1 MTTTSNRHSGLLTC
15 LCLILICGVF
25 GRETVCNILSVRG
38 SKLTKR
44 CTKNQKLKA
53 DRALHN
59 GNGPDLD
66 LLGTPSS
73 DFSLALTLR
82 GGSFSPLPDGDLFNN
97 APFWISQKVI
107 FGANLGGFF
116 INVIFPYSHYHVE
129 MFGTGAFGAAALAI
143 LFGGCHQRDKNLTPR
158 VKYSAVAVTLW
169 SAKLAT
175 FLVYRLMSKGGYGPR
190 LTEILA
196 NPSTAIGFWL
206 ISLVWG
212 VICSLPFTM
221 GTTSSSQGNPW
232 FVSCGTLIY
241 TVGLIT
247 ETLADYQ
254 KWVFKRTHSKLEFCN
269 VGLWSLTQ
277 HPNWFGN
284 LLIWTG
290 IFLMNASALIE
301 PARARNSLVNWA
313 WRGRRVALAALSPLY
328 MGYLFYGQAT
338 GRITPDALK
347 QRRERYGYGVD
358 PVYTKYVDST
368 SLVIPNPL
376 KLLASQK

>member
-1 MTTTSNRHSGLLTC
+1 M
-15 LCLILICGVF
+15 ILICRVF
-25 GRETVCNILSVRG
+25 GRETPSNILSFR
-38 SKLTKR
+38 STKLTKR
-44 CTKNQKLKA
+44 CTKNRKIKA
-53 DRALHN
+53 GWVLHN
-59 GNGPDLD
+59 NYPDLD
-66 LLGTPSS
+66 LLGVPPPSS
-73 DFSLALTLR
+73 DLSLALTLR
-82 GGSFSPLPDGDLFNN
+82 GGSPSSLPGADGDLFNN
-97 APFWISQKVI
+97 APFWICQKVI
-107 FGANLGGFF
+107 LGANLAGFF

-143 LFGGCHQRDKNLTPR
+143 LLGGHQHDNLTPR
-158 VKYSAVAVTLW
+158 VKYSAMAVTLW
-169 SAKLAT
+169 SIKLAT
-175 FLVYRLMSKGGYGPR
+175 FLIYRLMSKGGYGPR

-196 NPSTAIGFWL
+196 NPSTAIGYWF

-212 VICSLPFTM
+212 VICSLPFTL
-221 GTTSSSQGNPW
+221 GTTSSSLGNPW
-232 FVSCGTLIY
+232 VLSCGTLMY

-254 KWVFKRTHSKLEFCN
+254 KWVFKRTHSTLEFCN

-301 PARARNSLVNWA
+301 PANARNSLVTWA
-313 WRGRRVALAALSPLY
+313 WRARRVALAALSPLY

-358 PVYTKYVDST
+358 PVYTKC
-368 SLVIPNPL
+368 
-376 KLLASQK
+376 K